1 MKKILIVS
9 IILLA
14 GAQVAAFAE
23 GSCRAEVG
31 ARQADIYVKQCREVS
46 PATRP
51 PCNAQNPCALII
63 AEIKRGCAMLSAAEA
78 PAFCRKY
85 K

>member
-1 MKKILIVS
+1 MKKILTVS

-14 GAQVAAFAE
+14 GVQVEAFAQ

-31 ARQADIYVKQCREVS
+31 ARQAESYVKQCAEVS
-46 PATRP
+46 PATYP

-63 AEIKRGCAMLSAAEA
+63 AEIKRSCRMLSTAEA

-85 K
+85 